1 MLRDACDCWAGHIL
15 VSVTCSILVGFVI
28 GVLDCL
34 RLSNRLR
41 KAALVTAAQ
50 EEIDVGQV
58 YREPIYD

>member
-1 MLRDACDCWAGHIL
+1 